1 MKVGFLYAGQGSQK
15 VGMGLDL
22 YEKYPEF
29 KETFDNIK
37 GVDFDL
43 KKVCFEGP
51 EETLNETKYTQP
63 CMVAFAVGMT
73 KVLKGLGVEPDMA
86 AGLSLGEYSALYAA
100 GVFTEEQ
107 VIPLVQFRGNAMQ
120 TAVQGRDCKMIAVL
134 GLDKETI
141 FAGCDKV
148 REQIAAENKVGA
160 DGKLIIAEPANFNC
174 PGQIT
179 VSGDSEAVDM
189 AAAVFKEMGAKRC
202 LPVKVSGPF
211 HTSLMKPAGD
221 ALAERFK
228 SEDFGEM
235 QFPVYFNCIG
245 REMDEAAGETIPA
258 LLEQQVQKSVYFDDT
273 IKAMAAKGVNM
284 FVEIGPGKTLSK
296 FVQKTAP
303 DIPVYGVETV
313 EDIEKFLVNYK
324 IMKLARG

>member
-1 MKVGFLYAGQGSQK
+1 MKLGFIYAGQGSQK
-15 VGMGLDL
+15 VGMGMDL

-29 KETFDNIK
+29 KETFDALSDAE
-37 GVDFDL
+37 GVSFDV

-51 EETLNETKYTQP
+51 AETLNETQFTQP

-73 KVLKGLGVEPDMA
+73 KVLKALGVEPVCA

-100 GVFTEEQ
+100 GVFTEQQ

-120 TAVQGRDCKMIAVL
+120 SAASGRECKMIAVL
-134 GLDKETI
+134 GLDKDTV

-148 REQIAAENKVGA
+148 RETLKAEGKVDA
-160 DGKLIIAEPANFNC
+160 EGKLLVAEPANFNC

-179 VSGDSEAVDM
+179 VSGDAEAVDM
-189 AAAVFKEMGAKRC
+189 AAEVLKEMGAKRC

-221 ALAERFK
+221 ALRERFQT
-228 SEDFGEM
+228 EDFGDM
-235 QFPVYFNCIG
+235 KLPVIFNCIG
-245 REMDEAAGETIPA
+245 RERDPQAGESESIPA
-258 LLEQQVQKSVYFDDT
+258 LLEKQVQSSVYFEDS
-273 IKAMAAKGVNM
+273 IKAMAAMGIDA

-296 FVQKTAP
+296 FVQKTTP
-303 DIPVYGVETV
+303 DIPVYGVESAM
-313 EDIEKFLVNYK
+313 DIEKLLEIIGK
-324 IMKLARG
+324 

>member
-1 MKVGFLYAGQGSQK
+1 MKLGFLYAGQGAQK
-15 VGMGLDL
+15 VGMGQDL

-29 KETFDNIK
+29 KETFDNVS

-73 KVLKGLGVEPDMA
+73 KVLKNLGIEPVCA
-86 AGLSLGEYSALYAA
+86 AGLSLGEYSALYGA
-100 GVFTEEQ
+100 GVFTEQQ

-120 TAVQGRDCKMIAVL
+120 TAVQGRTCKMIAVL
-134 GLDKETI
+134 GLDKDTV

-148 REQIAAENKVGA
+148 RAQLEAEGKV
-160 DGKLIIAEPANFNC
+160 DENGKVLVAEPANFNC

-179 VSGDSEAVDM
+179 VSGDAEAVDM
-189 AAAVFKEMGAKRC
+189 AAEVLKEMGAKRC

-228 SEDFGEM
+228 EESFGEM
-235 QFPVYFNCIG
+235 AFPVLFNCIG
-245 REMDEAAGETIPA
+245 RTKEDSETIPA

-273 IKAMAAKGVNM
+273 IKAMADMGIDA

-296 FVQKTAP
+296 FVQKTTP

-313 EDIEKFLVNYK
+313 EDIEKLLEAVK
-324 IMKLARG
+324 

>member
-1 MKVGFLYAGQGSQK
+1 MKLGFIYAGQGSQK

-29 KETFDNIK
+29 KETFDNVQ

-51 EETLNETKYTQP
+51 AETLNETKYTQP

-73 KVLKGLGVEPDMA
+73 KVLKNLGIEPVCA
-86 AGLSLGEYSALYAA
+86 AGLSLGEYSALYAT
-100 GVFTEEQ
+100 GVFTEQQ

-120 TAVQGRDCKMIAVL
+120 TAVSGRECKMIAVL

-141 FAGCDKV
+141 FAGCEKV
-148 REQIAAENKVGA
+148 KAELEAA
-160 DGKLIIAEPANFNC
+160 GKSIIAEPANFNC

-179 VSGDSEAVDM
+179 VSGDAEAVDM
-189 AAAVFKEMGAKRC
+189 AAEVLKEMGAKRC

-228 SEDFGEM
+228 SENFGDM
-235 QFPVYFNCIG
+235 KFPVIFNCIG
-245 REMDEAAGETIPA
+245 REKKEDETIPA
-258 LLEQQVQKSVYFDDT
+258 LLEQQVQKSVYFDDS
-273 IKAMAAKGVNM
+273 IRAMVELGVDA

-296 FVQKTAP
+296 FVQKTTP

-313 EDIEKFLVNYK
+313 EDIEKLLE
-324 IMKLARG
+324 IIG

>member
-1 MKVGFLYAGQGSQK
+1 MKLGFLYAGQGSQK

-29 KETFDNIK
+29 KETFDNVQ

-51 EETLNETKYTQP
+51 SETLNETQYTQP

-73 KVLKGLGVEPDMA
+73 KVLKNLGVEPVCA
-86 AGLSLGEYSALYAA
+86 AGLSLGEYSALYAS
-100 GVFTEEQ
+100 GVFTEDQ

-120 TAVQGRDCKMIAVL
+120 TAVQGRECKMIAVI
-134 GLDKETI
+134 GADKETV
-141 FAGCDKV
+141 FAGCEKV
-148 REQIAAENKVGA
+148 KAQMEAE
-160 DGKLIIAEPANFNC
+160 GKNLVAEPANFNC

-179 VSGDSEAVDM
+179 VSGDEEAVDL
-189 AAAVFKEMGAKRC
+189 AATVLKEMGAKRC
-202 LPVKVSGPF
+202 VPVKVSGPF

-228 SEDFGEM
+228 TENFGDM
-235 QFPVYFNCIG
+235 QIPVIFNCIG
-245 REMDEAAGETIPA
+245 REKNADETIPA
-258 LLEQQVQKSVYFDDT
+258 LLEQQVQKSVYFDDS
-273 IKAMAAKGVNM
+273 IKAMVDMGVEA

-296 FVQKTAP
+296 FVQKTTP

-313 EDIEKFLVNYK
+313 EEIEKLLEV
-324 IMKLARG
+324 IG

>member
-1 MKVGFLYAGQGSQK
+1 MKLGFLYAGQGSQK
-15 VGMGLDL
+15 VGMGQDL

-29 KETFDNIK
+29 KETFDNVQ

-51 EETLNETKYTQP
+51 AETLNETKYTQP

-73 KVLKGLGVEPDMA
+73 KVLKKLGIEPVCA
-86 AGLSLGEYSALYAA
+86 AGLSLGEYSALYAS

-120 TAVQGRDCKMIAVL
+120 TAVSGRDCKMIAVL
-134 GLDKETI
+134 GLDKDTI
-141 FAGCDKV
+141 FEGCEKV
-148 REQIAAENKVGA
+148 RQQLEA
-160 DGKLIIAEPANFNC
+160 DGKVDADGKVLVAEPANFNC

-179 VSGDSEAVDM
+179 VSGDAEAVDM
-189 AAAVFKEMGAKRC
+189 AAEVLKEMGAKRC

-221 ALAERFK
+221 ALEDRFK
-228 SEDFGEM
+228 SESFGEM
-235 QFPVYFNCIG
+235 QVPVIFNCIG
-245 REMDEAAGETIPA
+245 REKNADETIPA
-258 LLEQQVQKSVYFDDT
+258 LLEQQVQKSVYFDDS
-273 IKAMAAKGVNM
+273 IKAMAAMGVEA

-296 FVQKTAP
+296 FVQKTTA

-313 EDIEKFLVNYK
+313 EDIEKL
-324 IMKLARG
+324 LELL

>member
-1 MKVGFLYAGQGSQK
+1 MKIGFIYAGQGAQK

-29 KETFDNIK
+29 KETFDKFSGDNAGSS
-37 GVDFDL
+37 GVDFDV

-51 EETLNETKYTQP
+51 AETLNETKYTQP

-73 KVLKGLGVEPDMA
+73 KVLKKLGIEPVSA
-86 AGLSLGEYSALYAA
+86 AGLSLGEYSALYAS

-107 VIPLVQFRGNAMQ
+107 VVPLVQFRGNAMQ
-120 TAVQGRDCKMIAVL
+120 NAVSGRECKMIAVL
-134 GLDKETI
+134 GLDKETV
-141 FAGCDKV
+141 FAGCEKV
-148 REQIAAENKVGA
+148 RAELQAA
-160 DGKLIIAEPANFNC
+160 GKNLVAEPANFNC

-179 VSGDSEAVDM
+179 VSGDAEAVDM
-189 AAAVFKEMGAKRC
+189 AAEVLKEMGAKRC

-228 SEDFGEM
+228 EENFGDM
-235 QFPVYFNCIG
+235 QIPVIFNCIG
-245 REMDEAAGETIPA
+245 REKAEETIPQ
-258 LLEQQVQKSVYFDDT
+258 LLERQVQSSVYFDDS
-273 IKAMAAKGVNM
+273 IKAMAAMGIDA

-296 FVQKTAP
+296 FVQKTTP

-313 EDIEKFLVNYK
+313 EDIDKLLELV
-324 IMKLARG
+324 

>member
-1 MKVGFLYAGQGSQK
+1 MKLGFIYAGQGSQK

-29 KETFDNIK
+29 KETFDNVS

-43 KKVCFEGP
+43 KQVCFEGP
-51 EETLNETKYTQP
+51 AETLNETKYTQP

-73 KVLKGLGVEPDMA
+73 KVLKSLGIEPVCA
-86 AGLSLGEYSALYAA
+86 AGLSLGEYSALYAS
-100 GVFTEEQ
+100 GVFTEKQ

-120 TAVQGRDCKMIAVL
+120 TAVSGRDCKMIAVL
-134 GLDKETI
+134 GLDKETV

-148 REQIAAENKVGA
+148 RAELEA
-160 DGKLIIAEPANFNC
+160 SGKSLVAEPANFNC

-189 AAAVFKEMGAKRC
+189 AAEVLKEMGAKRC

-211 HTSLMKPAGD
+211 HPSLMKPAGD

-228 SEDFGEM
+228 SESFGEM
-235 QFPVYFNCIG
+235 KLPVIFNCIG
-245 REMDEAAGETIPA
+245 REKNSEETIPE
-258 LLEQQVQKSVYFDDT
+258 LLEKQVQKSVYFDDS
-273 IKAMAAKGVNM
+273 IKVMADMGIDA

-296 FVQKTAP
+296 FVSKTVS

-313 EDIEKFLVNYK
+313 EDIEKLIEIIK
-324 IMKLARG
+324 

>member
-1 MKVGFLYAGQGSQK
+1 MKIGFLYAGQGAQK

-29 KETFDNIK
+29 KETFDNVS

-63 CMVAFAVGMT
+63 CMVAFAVGLT
-73 KVLKGLGVEPDMA
+73 KVLKNLGVDPA
-86 AGLSLGEYSALYAA
+86 CVAGLSLGEYSALYAS
-100 GVFTEEQ
+100 GVFSEQQ

-120 TAVQGRDCKMIAVL
+120 TAVQGRKCKMIAVL
-134 GLDKETI
+134 GLDKETVL
-141 FAGCDKV
+141 AGCEKV
-148 REQIAAENKVGA
+148 RAELEAAGKV
-160 DGKLIIAEPANFNC
+160 DEEGKVLVAEPANFNC

-179 VSGDSEAVDM
+179 VSGDAEAVDM
-189 AAAVFKEMGAKRC
+189 AAEVLKEMGAKRC

-228 SEDFGEM
+228 SESFGDM
-235 QFPVYFNCIG
+235 QVPVFFNCIG
-245 REMDEAAGETIPA
+245 RQKNDEETIPG

-273 IKAMAAKGVNM
+273 IKGMADMKIDA
-284 FVEIGPGKTLSK
+284 FIEIGPGKTLSK
-296 FVQKTAP
+296 FVQKTVS
-303 DIPVYGVETV
+303 DVPVYGIENV
-313 EDIEKFLVNYK
+313 EDLEKFLVTYK
-324 IMKLARG
+324 VLKLTRG

>member
-1 MKVGFLYAGQGSQK
+1 MKLGFIYAGQGSQK
-15 VGMGLDL
+15 VGMGMDL

-29 KETFDNIK
+29 KETFDNVT

-51 EETLNETKYTQP
+51 AETLNETKYTQP

-73 KVLKGLGVEPDMA
+73 KVLKGLGVEPVCA
-86 AGLSLGEYSALYAA
+86 AGLSLGEYSALYAS
-100 GVFTEEQ
+100 GVFTEQQ

-120 TAVQGRDCKMIAVL
+120 TAVSGRDCKMIAVL
-134 GLDKETI
+134 GLDKETV
-141 FAGCDKV
+141 FAGCEKV
-148 REQIAAENKVGA
+148 REMVAAE
-160 DGKLIIAEPANFNC
+160 GKKDSEGNLIIAEPANFNC

-179 VSGDSEAVDM
+179 VSGDAEAVDM
-189 AAAVFKEMGAKRC
+189 AAEVLKEMGAKRC

-221 ALAERFK
+221 ALADRFK
-228 SEDFGEM
+228 SESFGDM
-235 QFPVYFNCIG
+235 QIPVVFNCIG
-245 REMDEAAGETIPA
+245 REKNADETIPA
-258 LLEQQVQKSVYFDDT
+258 LLEQQVQKTVYFDDS
-273 IKAMAAKGVNM
+273 IKAMADMGIDA

-296 FVQKTAP
+296 FVQKTTP

-313 EDIEKFLVNYK
+313 EEIEKLLEV
-324 IMKLARG
+324 IG

>member
-1 MKVGFLYAGQGSQK
+1 MRLGFLYAGQGAQK

-29 KETFDNIK
+29 KETFDNVT

-73 KVLKGLGVEPDMA
+73 KVLKSLGIEPVAA

-107 VIPLVQFRGNAMQ
+107 VIPLVQFRGNVMQ
-120 TAVQGRDCKMIAVL
+120 NAADGRDCKMIAVL
-134 GLDKETI
+134 GLDKETV
-141 FAGCDKV
+141 FAGCEKV
-148 REQIAAENKVGA
+148 RAEIEAAGKTAE
-160 DGKLIIAEPANFNC
+160 DGKLLIAEPANFNC

-179 VSGDSEAVDM
+179 VSGDAEAVDM
-189 AAAVFKEMGAKRC
+189 AADVLKEMGAKRC
-202 LPVKVSGPF
+202 MPVKVKGPF

-228 SEDFGEM
+228 SEAFGEM
-235 QFPVYFNCIG
+235 QLSVIFNCLG
-245 REMDEAAGETIPA
+245 RERNAASDEESIPA
-258 LLEQQVQKSVYFDDT
+258 LLEKQVQKSVYFDDS
-273 IKAMAAKGVNM
+273 IRAMAAMGIDA

-296 FVQKTAP
+296 FVQKTTP
-303 DIPVYGVETV
+303 DIPVYGVETA
-313 EDIEKFLVNYK
+313 EDIEKLLEA
-324 IMKLARG
+324 IR

>member
-1 MKVGFLYAGQGSQK
+1 MRLGFIYAGQGAQK

-29 KETFDNIK
+29 KETFDNVT

-43 KKVCFEGP
+43 KQVCFEGP
-51 EETLNETKYTQP
+51 AETLNETKYTQP

-73 KVLKGLGVEPDMA
+73 KVLKSHGVTPVCA
-86 AGLSLGEYSALYAA
+86 AGLSLGEYSALYAS
-100 GVFTEEQ
+100 GVFTEDQ

-120 TAVQGRDCKMIAVL
+120 TAVSGRDCKMIAVL
-134 GLDKETI
+134 GLDKETV
-141 FAGCDKV
+141 FAGCEKV
-148 REQIAAENKVGA
+148 KATLEAE
-160 DGKLIIAEPANFNC
+160 GKSLVAEPANFNC

-179 VSGDSEAVDM
+179 VSGDAEAVDM
-189 AAAVFKEMGAKRC
+189 AAEVLKEMGAKRC

-221 ALAERFK
+221 ALADRFK
-228 SEDFGEM
+228 SESFGDM
-235 QFPVYFNCIG
+235 QIPVVFNCIG
-245 REMDEAAGETIPA
+245 REKNADETIPA
-258 LLEQQVQKSVYFDDT
+258 LLEQQVQKSVYFDDS
-273 IKAMAAKGVNM
+273 IKAMADIGIDA

-296 FVQKTAP
+296 FVQKTTP

-313 EDIEKFLVNYK
+313 EEIEKLLE
-324 IMKLARG
+324 IIG

>member
-1 MKVGFLYAGQGSQK
+1 MKLGFLYAGQGAQK

-29 KETFDNIK
+29 RETFDNVT

-63 CMVAFAVGMT
+63 CMVAFAVGLT
-73 KVLKGLGVEPDMA
+73 KVLKNLGVEPA
-86 AGLSLGEYSALYAA
+86 CVAGLSLGEYSALYAS

-107 VIPLVQFRGNAMQ
+107 VVPLVQFRGNAMQ
-120 TAVQGRDCKMIAVL
+120 TAVQGRKCKMIAVL
-134 GLDKETI
+134 GLDKETVLS
-141 FAGCDKV
+141 GCDKV
-148 REQIAAENKVGA
+148 HAELEAAGKV
-160 DGKLIIAEPANFNC
+160 LVAEPANFNC

-179 VSGDSEAVDM
+179 VSGDAEAVDM
-189 AAAVFKEMGAKRC
+189 AAEVLKEMGAKRC

-221 ALAERFK
+221 ALAERFQ
-228 SEDFGEM
+228 SENFGEM
-235 QFPVYFNCIG
+235 QVPVFFNCIG
-245 REMDEAAGETIPA
+245 RKKNDDELIPS

-273 IKAMAAKGVNM
+273 IKAMAAMKIDA

-296 FVQKTAP
+296 FVQKTTP
-303 DIPVYGVETV
+303 DIPVYGVENV
-313 EDIEKFLVNYK
+313 EELEKFMVTYK
-324 IMKLARG
+324 VMKLTRG

>member
-1 MKVGFLYAGQGSQK
+1 MKLGFIYAGQGSQK
-15 VGMGLDL
+15 VGMGSDL

-29 KETFDNIK
+29 RETFDNVS

-51 EETLNETKYTQP
+51 DETLNETKYTQP

-73 KVLKGLGVEPDMA
+73 KVLKSLGIEPVTA
-86 AGLSLGEYSALYAA
+86 AGLSLGEYSALYAS

-134 GLDKETI
+134 GLDKDTV

-148 REQIAAENKVGA
+148 REQIKAEGKVDAEGR
-160 DGKLIIAEPANFNC
+160 LMIAEPANFNC

-189 AAAVFKEMGAKRC
+189 AAEVLKEMGAKRC

-228 SEDFGEM
+228 SESFGEM
-235 QFPVYFNCIG
+235 KLPVIFNCIG
-245 REMDEAAGETIPA
+245 REKKDDETIPA
-258 LLEQQVQKSVYFDDT
+258 LLEQQVQKSVFFDDS
-273 IKAMAAKGVNM
+273 IRAMAELGVEA

-296 FVQKTAP
+296 FVQKTTP

-313 EDIEKFLVNYK
+313 EDIEKLLET
-324 IMKLARG
+324 IG